1 MKLQMG
7 LSRENL
13 IHSIFTARPKAVNA
27 RIYKIKTSTRKCR
40 RLRFD
45 AMSYE
50 RGQLLGT
57 SPGVTDWTFRLLD
70 RSYKAARTEQ
80 VGSPF
85 RRLLNAHGGAETVD
99 RCCRSETDRPT

>member
-1 MKLQMG
+1 MG

-45 AMSYE
+45 AMSHG
-50 RGQLLGT
+50 RGQLPAMSLGE
-57 SPGVTDWTFRLLD
+57 RLDIPATEPELLV
-70 RSYKAARTEQ
+70 RKGRT
-80 VGSPF
+80 GPF
-85 RRLLNAHGGAETVD
+85 AV
-99 RCCRSETDRPT
+99 P